1 MIPIPRRYHIIF
13 NLFVLSII
21 IYIGVDIFYTAVRA
35 KLRQVDTK
43 TSVAQAVTDYTRQPK
58 PPFEHYRS
66 ILGRNIFGSTDK
78 PSDEVEAED
87 IEALEP
93 TKLAISL
100 LGTVTGSP
108 HNTYAVIEE
117 TNRRKQGL
125 FKVGDTVQDAVVKMI
140 LRGKVVLSV
149 QNRDE
154 ILTMDESAKPPTEK
168 EKEPVASRSAPR
180 PSTGTASRTITVQRS
195 DVEESLTDINKLLS
209 EVRVRPHFKDG
220 QPDGLA
226 ISRIKAGSFFA
237 KLGLRNGDVVQK
249 IDGSSI
255 KTPDDI
261 LTLYEKL
268 KSGSQVGV
276 EIDRRGRQE
285 TISYRFR

>member
-13 NLFVLSII
+13 NLLALSVI
-21 IYIGVDIFYTAVRA
+21 IYIGVDIFYTVVRA
-35 KLRQVDTK
+35 RLRQVDTK
-43 TSVAQAVTDYTRQPK
+43 ASVAQAITDYKKHPK
-58 PPFEHYRS
+58 PSFDHYQS
-66 ILGRNIFGSTDK
+66 ILGRNIFGSTDR
-78 PSDEVEAED
+78 PSDEIDAQD

-93 TKLAISL
+93 TTLAIAL

-117 TNRRKQGL
+117 TNKRKQGL
-125 FKVGDTVQDAVVKMI
+125 FKVGDSIQDGTVKMI
-140 LRGKVVLSV
+140 LRGKVILSV
-149 QNRDE
+149 EDKDE
-154 ILTMDESAKPPTEK
+154 ILTMDESAKRPA
-168 EKEPVASRSAPR
+168 EKEPVASRPR
-180 PSTGTASRTITVQRS
+180 RSPSRTASRTITVQRS
-195 DVEESLTDINKLLS
+195 DMEASLTDINKLLS
-209 EVRVRPHFKDG
+209 DVRVRPHFKDG

-237 KLGLRNGDVVQK
+237 KLGLRNGDVVQA

-255 KTPDDI
+255 SSPDDI

-268 KSGSQVGV
+268 RSGSQVGV
-276 EIDRRGRQE
+276 QIDRRGRQE